1 MIFQKI
7 DIVLIKI
14 ACLSQVHQDWYPK
27 SYALV
32 DARKS
37 EVEQVREFGG
47 NEHLIEVQ
55 EGSESREESPAPQSE
70 GKLLTKNMPLANG
83 RFSSYFF

>member
-1 MIFQKI
+1 
-7 DIVLIKI
+7 
-14 ACLSQVHQDWYPK
+14 VHQDWYPK

-70 GKLLTKNMPLANG
+70 GRFKFLKNYIILPLANLPVVSISNN
-83 RFSSYFF
+83 FQL

>member
-1 MIFQKI
+1 
-7 DIVLIKI
+7 
-14 ACLSQVHQDWYPK
+14 VHQDWYPK

-70 GKLLTKNMPLANG
+70 GRLKFLTANSL
-83 RFSSYFF
+83 FQYSFASQ